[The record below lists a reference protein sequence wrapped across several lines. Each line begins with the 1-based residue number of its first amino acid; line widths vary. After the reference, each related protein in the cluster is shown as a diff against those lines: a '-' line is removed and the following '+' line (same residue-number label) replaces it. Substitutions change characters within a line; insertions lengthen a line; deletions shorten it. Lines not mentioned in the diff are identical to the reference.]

1 MKKVLIISKMTV
13 VTCLVVVM
21 AFMNMHL
28 TVLADAPTVDIK
40 IEGNDYAEIGQEV
53 TYRATVK
60 LVKGA
65 DNVKLEITIPEG
77 LTSSEDRIQ
86 ITYGEDPATSVNV
99 LLGVPSYTTNP
110 DGSVSYQVSFP
121 NGMQGTVNVECKATI
136 NENAR
141 ACEEQKISA
150 TVSYGQTEMPIT
162 SAPAERSFYTYG
174 FDLKVNT
181 GKQESL
187 DGASFTLHRED
198 NGASRYYKDPSDDNN
213 ICELRFAPLA
223 ENESEPVFTTDGDGK
238 ICFNGLT
245 AGNYILKQT
254 ASAAGYEIL
263 SDPLTITIGEDGAL
277 SVTGETVDS
286 NLVSNVPSQ
295 MVMSKQLQYGTL
307 TLVNNAEIL
316 SVPATGGSG
325 TAAFYLGGGILLFVA
340 GLLLVYKFKYVYKAW

>member
-28 TVLADAPTVDIK
+28 TVLAAAPTVNI
-40 IEGNDYAEIGQEV
+40 INEGNAYAEIGQEV
-53 TYRATVK
+53 TYRATVT
-60 LVKGA
+60 LGTGA
-65 DNVKLEITIPEG
+65 NNVELNMTIPKG
-77 LTSSEDRIQ
+77 LTSSETQ
-86 ITYGEDPATSVNV
+86 IKITSSASENV
-99 LLGVPSYTTNP
+99 LLEGPLYTTNA
-110 DGSVSYQVSFP
+110 DGSALYQVSFQ
-121 NGMQGTVNVECKATI
+121 NGKEGTVNVECTAII
-136 NENAR
+136 NENAG

-150 TVSYGQTEMPIT
+150 TVSYGHEGDDS

-187 DGASFTLHRED
+187 EGASFTLHRED

>member
-28 TVLADAPTVDIK
+28 TVLAAAPTVNI
-40 IEGNDYAEIGQEV
+40 INEGNDYAEIGQKV
-53 TYRATVK
+53 TYRATVT
-60 LVKGA
+60 LGTGA
-65 DNVKLEITIPEG
+65 ENVKLEITIPEG
-77 LTSSEDRIQ
+77 LTSSETQ
-86 ITYGEDPATSVNV
+86 IKITSSASENV
-99 LLGVPSYTTNP
+99 SCEGPTNNP

-136 NENAR
+136 NENAV

-150 TVSYGQTEMPIT
+150 TVSYGHEGDDS

-187 DGASFTLHRED
+187 EGASFTLHRED
-198 NGASRYYKDPSDDNN
+198 NGASRYYKDPSDDDD

-223 ENESEPVFTTDGDGK
+223 ENASAPVFKTDRDGK

-245 AGNYILKQT
+245 KGNYILTQT
-254 ASAAGYEIL
+254 ASAKGYEIL
-263 SDPLTITIGEDGAL
+263 SDPLTITIEEDGKL
-277 SVTGETVDS
+277 SVNGETGNS
-286 NLVSNVPSQ
+286 NPVSNET
-295 MVMSKQLQYGTL
+295 KTNQLQYGTL

>member
-28 TVLADAPTVDIK
+28 TVLAAAPTVNI
-40 IEGNDYAEIGQEV
+40 INEGNAYAEIGQEV
-53 TYRATVK
+53 TYRATVT
-60 LVKGA
+60 LGTGA
-65 DNVKLEITIPEG
+65 ENVKLEITIPEG

-86 ITYGEDPATSVNV
+86 ITYGEDPATSENV
-99 LLGVPSYTTNP
+99 LLEGPLYTTNA

-187 DGASFTLHRED
+187 EGASFTLHRED
-198 NGASRYYKDPSDDNN
+198 NGASRYYKDPSDDDD
-213 ICELRFAPLA
+213 ICEPRFAPLA

-245 AGNYILKQT
+245 AGTYILTQT

-263 SDPLTITIGEDGAL
+263 SDPLTITIGENGAL
-277 SVTGETVDS
+277 SVNGETGNS
-286 NLVSNVPSQ
+286 YSINNVKKQIS
-295 MVMSKQLQYGTL
+295 SKELQYGTL

-325 TAAFYLGGGILLFVA
+325 TAAFYLGVGYFCLLPVCF
-340 GLLLVYKFKYVYKAW
+340 

>member
-28 TVLADAPTVDIK
+28 TVLAATPKVTSSI
-40 IEGNDYAEIGQEV
+40 GGTAYAEIGQKV
-53 TYRATVK
+53 TYCATFT
-60 LVKGA
+60 LGEGS
-65 DNVKLEITIPEG
+65 DNVKLEITIPKG
-77 LTSSEDRIQ
+77 LTLSKEQIK
-86 ITYGEDPATSVNV
+86 ITYGEQPATSENV
-99 LLGVPSYTTNP
+99 SCEGPTNNP

-150 TVSYGQTEMPIT
+150 TLSYGSTEMPTT
-162 SAPAERSFYTYG
+162 SEPAFCSFYTYG

-198 NGASRYYKDPSDDNN
+198 NGASRYYKDPSDDDD
-213 ICELRFAPLA
+213 ICEPRFAPLA

-245 AGNYILKQT
+245 AGTYILTQT

-263 SDPLTITIGEDGAL
+263 SDPLTITIGENGAL
-277 SVTGETVDS
+277 SVNGETG
-286 NLVSNVPSQ
+286 NANPVSNET
-295 MVMSKQLQYGTL
+295 KTNQLQYGTL

-325 TAAFYLGGGILLFVA
+325 TAAFYLWGGILLFAA